1 MSDISAVGTPSPV
14 VPTSDGFSSTAL
26 QGIDKEMFLKL
37 LVAQMQYQNPMNPVD
52 STEFLNQAAQYASVE
67 QLENMATQQA
77 EMRSLQMITVATG
90 MVGNE
95 VTAIDPATEAPITG
109 VVTSVQF
116 DGAEPWLVIGN
127 TLVPVTA
134 VVEMRGAQGDA
145 APEAEATDATTTAG
159 TTTAAA
165 DAGTD
170 PAVAVPNAAP
180 SNAAVDTDDQPAESD
195 TDPEVV
201 V

>member
-1 MSDISAVGTPSPV
+1 VSDISAVGTTTPV
-14 VPTSDGFSSTAL
+14 APRSDDFSSTAL

-67 QLENMATQQA
+67 QLENMASQQA

-95 VTAIDPATEAPITG
+95 VTAIDPTTKAPITG

-116 DGAEPWLVIGN
+116 DGTEPWLVIGN
-127 TLVPVTA
+127 TLVPVTS
-134 VVEMRGAQGDA
+134 VIEMRGAGHETPPP
-145 APEAEATDATTTAG
+145 APDATTTAG
-159 TTTAAA
+159 ATTAAGN
-165 DAGTD
+165 AGTD
-170 PAVAVPNAAP
+170 PATAVPSSTGDA
-180 SNAAVDTDDQPAESD
+180 DDQSADAE
-195 TDPEVV
+195 TEVV

>member
-1 MSDISAVGTPSPV
+1 MSDISAVGTTTPV
-14 VPTSDGFSSTAL
+14 VPRSEDFSSTAL

-67 QLENMATQQA
+67 QLENVATQQA

-90 MVGNE
+90 MVGSE

-109 VVTSVQF
+109 VVSSVQF

-134 VVEMRGAQGDA
+134 VIEMRDAGDETPPP
-145 APEAEATDATTTAG
+145 APDATDATTTAG
-159 TTTAAA
+159 ATTAA
-165 DAGTD
+165 TD
-170 PAVAVPNAAP
+170 PAATAPNAA
-180 SNAAVDTDDQPAESD
+180 ADTDDQPAESD
-195 TDPEVV
+195 ADTEVV

>member
-1 MSDISAVGTPSPV
+1 MSDVSAVGTTTPV
-14 VPTSDGFSSTAL
+14 VPASEDFSSTAL

-95 VTAIDPATEAPITG
+95 VTAIDPATEGPITG

-116 DGAEPWLVIGN
+116 DGSEPWLVIGN

-134 VVEMRGAQGDA
+134 VIEMRGAGDTTPATPDATATAGATTA
-145 APEAEATDATTTAG
+145 ADDATDAAHASPN
-159 TTTAAA
+159 AA
-165 DAGTD
+165 AGTD
-170 PAVAVPNAAP
+170 ER
-180 SNAAVDTDDQPAESD
+180 PAEAD
-195 TDPEVV
+195 AETEVV

>member
-1 MSDISAVGTPSPV
+1 MSDISAVGTTTPV
-14 VPTSDGFSSTAL
+14 APTSDGFSSTAL

-95 VTAIDPATEAPITG
+95 VTAIDPATGEPMTG

-116 DGAEPWLVIGN
+116 DGAEPLLVIGN
-127 TLVPVTA
+127 TVVPVTS
-134 VVEMRGAQGDA
+134 VIEMRGPAGEADQVAPDA
-145 APEAEATDATTTAG
+145 TEGTTTAG
-159 TTTAAA
+159 
-165 DAGTD
+165 D
-170 PAVAVPNAAP
+170 P
-180 SNAAVDTDDQPAESD
+180 DDQPAESD
-195 TDPEVV
+195 VETEVV

>member
-1 MSDISAVGTPSPV
+1 MSDISAVGATTTVAPS
-14 VPTSDGFSSTAL
+14 DDDFSSTAL

-95 VTAIDPATEAPITG
+95 VTAIDPATGEPITG

-116 DGAEPWLVIGN
+116 DGTEPLLVIGN
-127 TLVPVTA
+127 TVVPVTG
-134 VVEMRGAQGDA
+134 VIEMRGAEPGPRRSGA
-145 APEAEATDATTTAG
+145 VPLRPTAG
-159 TTTAAA
+159 GPAAE
-165 DAGTD
+165 
-170 PAVAVPNAAP
+170 
-180 SNAAVDTDDQPAESD
+180 PAEPTVD
-195 TDPEVV
+195 VRRGGGV
-201 V
+201 MAR

>member
-1 MSDISAVGTPSPV
+1 VSDISTVGTTTPV
-14 VPTSDGFSSTAL
+14 APRSEDFSSTAL

-109 VVTSVQF
+109 VVSSVQF
-116 DGAEPWLVIGN
+116 DGTEPWLVIGN
-127 TLVPVTA
+127 TLVPVSA
-134 VVEMRGAQGDA
+134 VVEMRGAGNETPPP
-145 APEAEATDATTTAG
+145 APAATTTAG
-159 TTTAAA
+159 ATTAAGN
-165 DAGTD
+165 AGTD
-170 PAVAVPNAAP
+170 PAAAVPNATA
-180 SNAAVDTDDQPAESD
+180 DTDDQPADAE
-195 TDPEVV
+195 TEVV

>member
-1 MSDISAVGTPSPV
+1 MSDISAVGATTTV
-14 VPTSDGFSSTAL
+14 ARSDDDFSSTAL

-95 VTAIDPATEAPITG
+95 VTAIDPATGEPITG

-116 DGAEPWLVIGN
+116 DGTEPLLVIGN
-127 TLVPVTA
+127 TVVPVTG
-134 VVEMRGAQGDA
+134 VIEIRGVSGAPEAGGPA
-145 APEAEATDATTTAG
+145 APESG
-159 TTTAAA
+159 
-165 DAGTD
+165 G
-170 PAVAVPNAAP
+170 PAAVPAEP
-180 SNAAVDTDDQPAESD
+180 TVESD
-195 TDPEVV
+195 EVV

>member
-1 MSDISAVGTPSPV
+1 MSDISAVGGTATVAPR
-14 VPTSDGFSSTAL
+14 SDAFSSTAL

-67 QLENMATQQA
+67 QLENMASQQA

-95 VTAIDPATEAPITG
+95 VTAIDPATQAPITG

-116 DGAEPWLVIGN
+116 DGSEPWLVIGN

-134 VVEMRGAQGDA
+134 VIEMRGAANETAQ
-145 APEAEATDATTTAG
+145 APPSATTTS
-159 TTTAAA
+159 AA
-165 DAGTD
+165 T
-170 PAVAVPNAAP
+170 AVPNAATE
-180 SNAAVDTDDQPAESD
+180 TDDRPAGSGDE
-195 TDPEVV
+195 TEVV

>member
-1 MSDISAVGTPSPV
+1 MSDISAVGA
-14 VPTSDGFSSTAL
+14 PTTVATAGDGFSSTAL

-37 LVAQMQYQNPMNPVD
+37 LVAQMKYQNPMNPVD
-52 STEFLNQAAQYASVE
+52 STEFLSQAAQYASVE

-95 VTAIDPATEAPITG
+95 VTAIDPATQAPITG

-116 DGAEPWLVIGN
+116 DGTEPWLVIGN
-127 TLVPVTA
+127 TLVPVTS
-134 VVEMRGAQGDA
+134 VIEMRGAGNETAQA
-145 APEAEATDATTTAG
+145 APDTTTTAG
-159 TTTAAA
+159 ATAAA
-165 DAGTD
+165 
-170 PAVAVPNAAP
+170 AVPNAAGT
-180 SNAAVDTDDQPAESD
+180 TDDQSAESD
-195 TDPEVV
+195 AETEVV